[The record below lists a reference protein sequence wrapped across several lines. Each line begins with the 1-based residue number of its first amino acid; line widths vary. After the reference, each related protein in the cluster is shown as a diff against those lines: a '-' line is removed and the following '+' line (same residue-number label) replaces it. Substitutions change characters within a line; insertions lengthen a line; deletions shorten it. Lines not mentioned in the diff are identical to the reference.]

1 MLSYQARTAPSGLI
15 MQDEALLE
23 ECYLPIFDDS
33 LEVSEKDL
41 AAAERFRIV
50 LSAFPVVMPALAF
63 LGYDAVVPIFHELI
77 SFTQSWYSVDGG
89 RLEAELIIPIINGLG
104 RWSRRRSPRCVTVKF
119 RSAAVSTRRHAT

>member
-1 MLSYQARTAPSGLI
+1 MLIYQARTAPSRLI

-63 LGYDAVVPIFHELI
+63 LGYDAVVPIFHESHL
-77 SFTQSWYSVDGG
+77 
-89 RLEAELIIPIINGLG
+89 L
-104 RWSRRRSPRCVTVKF
+104 
-119 RSAAVSTRRHAT
+119 HAILV

>member
-1 MLSYQARTAPSGLI
+1 MLSYQARTAPSRLI

-50 LSAFPVVMPALAF
+50 LRAIVLMAAGWRLSSSFP
-63 LGYDAVVPIFHELI
+63 
-77 SFTQSWYSVDGG
+77 
-89 RLEAELIIPIINGLG
+89 
-104 RWSRRRSPRCVTVKF
+104 
-119 RSAAVSTRRHAT
+119 